1 MNAQAILEKI
11 GQDAGDAALR
21 IADDA
26 QAKIAQMRAAS
37 GAKIEAQHAAL
48 LSRAQ
53 RESDELEQRM
63 LRMAELDSRKALLA
77 KKRALIDE
85 AFTRAGVKLAESNAA
100 EKRAFFL
107 RMVTR
112 NAAGTET
119 LLVSENAPW
128 FDDAFLNDA
137 NAALSDAGKPAC
149 LTLADERTNGGEGIT
164 LRIGG
169 AETRMTLDVLLE
181 ESRAAMEQQV
191 ASVLFD

>member
-1 MNAQAILEKI
+1 MNAQAILDKI

-26 QAKIAQMRAAS
+26 QVKIAQMRAAS

-77 KKRALIDE
+77 KKRALMDE
-85 AFTRAGVKLAESNAA
+85 AFTRAGAKLAKAPVE

-107 RMVTR
+107 RMVAR
-112 NAAGTET
+112 NAAGTEA
-119 LLVSENAPW
+119 LLASANAPW
-128 FDDAFLNDA
+128 FDDAFLAEA
-137 NAALSDAGKPAC
+137 NAALAKAGKPAD
-149 LTLADERTNGGEGIT
+149 LTLATERARGGEGVT
-164 LRIGG
+164 LRLNG
-169 AETRMTLDVLLE
+169 AETRLTLDVLLD

-191 ASVLFD
+191 AAVLFD